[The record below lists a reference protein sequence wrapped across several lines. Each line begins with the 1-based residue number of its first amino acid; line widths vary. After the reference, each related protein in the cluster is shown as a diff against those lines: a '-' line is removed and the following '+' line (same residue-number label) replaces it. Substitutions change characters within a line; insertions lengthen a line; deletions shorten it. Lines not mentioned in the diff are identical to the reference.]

1 MSQTWLIKDTAPDIS
16 TLHLAPENGD
26 DEYIVYSASFESNGE
41 VFSSL
46 KFRYKRF
53 STTHTLRLY
62 YNDTLVTNVLR
73 YNIKGSYT
81 GLPFVFE
88 NEAYRTLKF
97 DTAPTGELLAWL
109 QKNADAPIIDNLV
122 TDRTQADVE
131 RVKALAA
138 KGFAAMTADEQ
149 AEWLA
154 GMKGAY
160 NAADLNRVGTALNYL
175 AGRLGAICG
184 MSIAWSAKTDWAVTD
199 IITASQAA
207 EYRRQIQ
214 DIRDALT
221 YPANAPDVPEIALL
235 TYAGANDIERILTI
249 CETLVD
255 NVINA
260 FRYTGAAEC
269 AMGGLLT

>member
-1 MSQTWLIKDTAPDIS
+1 MG
-16 TLHLAPENGD
+16 N
-26 DEYIVYSASFESNGE
+26 
-41 VFSSL
+41 
-46 KFRYKRF
+46 
-53 STTHTLRLY
+53 
-62 YNDTLVTNVLR
+62 
-73 YNIKGSYT
+73 
-81 GLPFVFE
+81 
-88 NEAYRTLKF
+88 RT
-97 DTAPTGELLAWL
+97 
-109 QKNADAPIIDNLV
+109 IIDTLV

-138 KGFAAMTADEQ
+138 KGFAAMTAAEQ

-214 DIRDALT
+214 NIRDALA
-221 YPANAPDVPEIALL
+221 YPKGTPDAPELNRL
-235 TYAGANDIERILTI
+235 TYTGANDIERILAL
-249 CETLVD
+249 CEELID
-255 NVINA
+255 NIAKA

-269 AMGGLLT
+269 ATGGLI